1 MIDQRRKGKKSK
13 MTLIRVGMVFI
24 LSGILVGLLFNDWFP
39 ILFTGILLLVSE
51 IVRRVIVYY
60 WNMTNIGP
68 ESIPLVQPHQEEV

>member
-1 MIDQRRKGKKSK
+1 

-51 IVRRVIVYY
+51 IVRRVIVYH

-68 ESIPLVQPHQEEV
+68 ESIPLLQPRQEEI